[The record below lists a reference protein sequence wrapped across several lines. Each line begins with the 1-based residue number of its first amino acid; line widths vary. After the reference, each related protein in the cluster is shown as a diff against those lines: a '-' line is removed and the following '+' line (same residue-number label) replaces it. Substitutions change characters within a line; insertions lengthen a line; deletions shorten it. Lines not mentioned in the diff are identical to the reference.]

1 MRCKYVI
8 FVTVLM
14 FTSTTYDRVYA
25 TPFFEN
31 GYFTQNGIEW
41 CQENLPLYE
50 IMGNKFFEHHRH
62 SLESR
67 VCASLYE
74 DPLWNYTGSDRVQRL
89 IERSQYYS
97 QLEIAESNEEAQT
110 GIIDT
115 NPAAIKDETLL
126 RGMTQDGQIM
136 VQVIATKPI
145 ANTPMQINISF
156 LDKNNYLLP
165 DVSYEIRVT
174 QQDKQI
180 VPINEGHTKNGLVTI
195 LTVALE
201 SDKPVDI
208 SISIIKTETF
218 GDSKEVTEYQEQ
230 IVMFTVVPEF
240 ANIAILVFAGSI
252 TSVMVISRHIIFQRR
267 H

>member
-1 MRCKYVI
+1 
-8 FVTVLM
+8 M
-14 FTSTTYDRVYA
+14 FISTTYDRAYA

-50 IMGNKFFEHHRH
+50 ILGNKFFEHHRH

-67 VCASLYE
+67 VCASLYN
-74 DPLWNYTGSDRVQRL
+74 DPLWNYTGQDRIQKL
-89 IERSQYYS
+89 IERSQHYS

-126 RGMTQDGQIM
+126 RGMTHDGEIM
-136 VQVIATKPI
+136 IQLIATKPI
-145 ANTPMQINISF
+145 ANTSMQINISF
-156 LDKNNYLLP
+156 LDKNNSLLP
-165 DVSYEIRVT
+165 DVRYEIQVT
-174 QQDKQI
+174 QQGKQVI
-180 VPINEGHTKNGLVTI
+180 STNEGHAKNGLVTI
-195 LTVALE
+195 LTVPLE

-208 SISIIKTETF
+208 NISIIKTETF
-218 GDSKEVTEYQEQ
+218 GDSRELAERQEH

-240 ANIAILVFAGSI
+240 ANIVILVFAGSI
-252 TSVMVISRHIIFQRR
+252 ASAMLISRNIFQNRY
-267 H
+267 